1 MERLLCKA
9 LEVANKYYDDKTLSH
24 ALRVM
29 VYAAGGM
36 SNDNFKGLS
45 VPDKVQMEMII
56 AICHDLIE
64 DTDYTFEDFKRDFDI
79 EDADKTFNGDN
90 IFEILF
96 TAMELITKEKN
107 ESYKD
112 YILSIKNVSKKNI
125 SGSIAY
131 WVKMADIKDHLNL
144 TETLNDKRKEKYL
157 MALSILL

>member
-1 MERLLCKA
+1 
-9 LEVANKYYDDKTLSH
+9 
-24 ALRVM
+24 
-29 VYAAGGM
+29 M
-36 SNDNFKGLS
+36 SNDNSKGLS

-112 YILSIKNVSKKNI
+112 YILSIKNASKKNI

-131 WVKMADIKDHLNL
+131 WVKIADIKDL
-144 TETLNDKRKEKYL
+144 
-157 MALSILL
+157 